1 MTPKQFLKRI
11 NKAIQNEQL
20 DFYTEEDPDT
30 FESKPLEIPYK
41 PHTIDE
47 IVACIMNE
55 WATNWLYNNLS
66 HSSTPY
72 FRTPKSDVTL
82 QEVLENHLE
91 IEGIYIEIEADYG
104 SIVLAGVV
112 LPKFEDQEPEYH
124 IQALIEEFLLD
135 IAEGTGNFKADNE
148 FRECFNPAR
157 REISVQDLLD
167 DLNADEEQFSEI
179 SKDAYEEYRKY
190 RL

>member
-20 DFYTEEDPDT
+20 NFYTEEDENT
-30 FESKPLEIPYK
+30 FEPKPLEIPYE

-47 IVACIMNE
+47 MVACIMNE
-55 WATNWLYNNLS
+55 WATNWQYNNLG

-91 IEGIYIEIEADYG
+91 IEGMYIEIEADYG

-124 IQALIEEFLLD
+124 IQAFIEEFLLD
-135 IAEGTGNFKADNE
+135 IVEGAGDFKADDK
-148 FRECFNPAR
+148 FREYFKPAR
-157 REISVQDLLD
+157 REISVQDLLN
-167 DLNADEEQFSEI
+167 DLNADEEQFTEI
-179 SKDAYEEYRKY
+179 SKDAYNEYKKY

>member
-20 DFYTEEDPDT
+20 NFYTEENEDT
-30 FESKPLEIPYK
+30 FEPKPLEIPYE

-47 IVACIMNE
+47 MVACIMNE
-55 WATNWLYNNLS
+55 WATNWQYNNLCYS
-66 HSSTPY
+66 DTPY
-72 FRTPKSDVTL
+72 FRTTKTDTTI
-82 QEVLENHLE
+82 QEVLNKHLD
-91 IEGIYIEIEADYG
+91 IEGMYIEIKANNG
-104 SIVLAGVV
+104 STVLAGVV
-112 LPKFEDQEPEYH
+112 LPEFEDQEPEQH

-135 IAEGTGNFKADNE
+135 ISEGTKDFKADNE

-167 DLNADEEQFSEI
+167 DLNADEEQFTEI
-179 SKDAYEEYRKY
+179 SKDAYNEYKKY

>member
-20 DFYTEEDPDT
+20 DFYTEEDSDT
-30 FESKPLEIPYK
+30 FEPKPLVITHK
-41 PHTIDE
+41 PTTIDE
-47 IVACIMNE
+47 MVACIMNE
-55 WATNWLYNNLS
+55 WATNWQYNNLG
-66 HSSTPY
+66 HSSTLY

-91 IEGIYIEIEADYG
+91 IEGMYIEIEADYG

-112 LPKFEDQEPEYH
+112 LPKFEDQEPEQY

-135 IAEGTGNFKADNE
+135 ISEGTKDFKADNE

-167 DLNADEEQFSEI
+167 DLNADEEQFAEI
-179 SKDAYEEYRKY
+179 SKDAYNEYKKY